1 MHIFVWGSI
10 LAWFAVIPFMS
21 AGPVYSG
28 FLLAFDFY
36 GGVGIEVLQTA
47 TFWFY
52 WPLAAMVALTPTIIT
67 RILKLDLNPHLVDD
81 VRLLQKKDGPQLFTR
96 RKIKRKTPS
105 IRGRSA
111 SVHRTGYAFAQ
122 EPGFGSM
129 ITNGRAFG
137 LDQAEVRQQHHRR
150 LSQLIA
156 SYPPT
161 PTRSTSPNIAG
172 GLEASL
178 GVAASMAISQGEVEV
193 EVHEESLL
201 TVDESIEDMVQVKVT
216 GSEERA
222 NLPGSVSNSDD
233 LPNTEVVSRHTMSCS

>member
-1 MHIFVWGSI
+1 
-10 LAWFAVIPFMS
+10 MS
-21 AGPVYSG
+21 AGPIYSG
-28 FLLAFDFY
+28 FLAAFDFY
-36 GGVGIEVLQTA
+36 GGVGIEVLKTA

-52 WPLAAMVALTPTIIT
+52 VPLAVMVALTPTIIT

-105 IRGRSA
+105 IRGRSG

-122 EPGFGSM
+122 EAGFGTM

-137 LDQAEVRQQHHRR
+137 MDQEEVQQERHRR
-150 LSQLIA
+150 MSQLIM
-156 SYPPT
+156 SHPPT
-161 PTRSTSPNIAG
+161 PTRSTSPNVAS

-193 EVHEESLL
+193 EVHVESPLEVDVSMEEA
-201 TVDESIEDMVQVKVT
+201 MQVKVM
-216 GSEERA
+216 GSEGGA
-222 NLPGSVSNSDD
+222 NLPGSVTSSDD
-233 LPNTEVVSRHTMSCS
+233 LPNTEVVSGHTSLICTCYDVYNYSNAYSAAYI